1 LQGLYQF
8 LNKNAIYIVMIIVL
22 IVWAGI
28 FLYLYNLDKRIK
40 SVEKEMNGD
49 KNEK

>member
-1 LQGLYQF
+1 MEEF
-8 LNKNAIYIVMIIVL
+8 LSQNAIYIVLIIVL

-28 FLYLYNLDKRIK
+28 FLYMLNMDKRIK
-40 SVEKEMNGD
+40 LIEKEMNGD